1 MIGMQYRI
9 NLPSDYDMQ
18 IIRKRVAEN
27 GNKTDGFPGLFFKC
41 YLIQERNVDSFENIY
56 SPLYIWNDS
65 NGMNKF
71 LFGGFYDNIIK
82 SFGWQ
87 SIKVGIPLSLE
98 LKENFMDSKF
108 VLEEKKS
115 INPELSLMAFQEG
128 IQKPS
133 EADNG
138 YAGRVCIYN
147 PDKWEYSLF
156 SFYIDRPENICYNN
170 VYQILHIS
178 KGFERDNSQ

>member
-18 IIRKRVAEN
+18 IIRNRVKNN
-27 GNKTDGFPGLFFKC
+27 GNKTDGFPGLLFKC
-41 YLIQERNVDSFENIY
+41 YLIQERNVDSFENVY

-65 NGMNKF
+65 NGMNQF

-87 SIKVGIPLSLE
+87 KVNIGVPVLID
-98 LKENFMDSKF
+98 LKEDFNDSKF
-108 VLEEKKS
+108 VLETSNE
-115 INPELSLMAFQEG
+115 IAPNMSLTAFQEG
-128 IQKPS
+128 IKNSPK
-133 EADNG
+133 EYEG

-147 PDKWEYSLF
+147 PDKWKYSQ
-156 SFYIDRPENICYNN
+156 FYFYLDRPEGTGQNN
-170 VYQILHIS
+170 VYQILHVS
-178 KGFERDNSQ
+178 RG